1 MELLHKGK
9 VRDIYSDRPGEILLV
24 ASDRVSTFDIVHPTP
39 IPDKGKVLTALS
51 LWWFDQVADLIPNHV
66 LSADDVPAELKGQA
80 IRCRQVEIVPVEC
93 IARGYLAGTGLLSY
107 GESGTIS
114 GVELPPGLR
123 EGDQL
128 AEPIFTPSTK
138 VPVGQGHDEAMTYDE
153 VVALVGAE
161 TAAQLRALTLG
172 LYARGV
178 ERARERGV
186 IVADT
191 KFEFGRDTD
200 GRLVLADEVFTPDSS
215 RFWAVEDWEP
225 GRPQHSM
232 DKQYLRDWAS
242 STGWNKQEPAP
253 EIPADVVAEV
263 RRRYIAMYEQLTGAR
278 WEEGVGGGR

>member
-51 LWWFDQVADLIPNHV
+51 LWWFDQVTDLIPNHV
-66 LSADDVPAELKGQA
+66 LSADDVPAELKDQA
-80 IRCRQVEIVPVEC
+80 IRCRQVEIIPVEC
-93 IARGYLAGTGLLSY
+93 IARGYLTGSGLVSY
-107 GESGTIS
+107 RASGTIS
-114 GVELPPGLR
+114 GVTLPAGLR
-123 EGDQL
+123 EGDQF

-138 VPVGQGHDEAMTYDE
+138 APVGEGHDEPMTYEE

-161 TAAQLRALTLG
+161 TAAQLRELTLA

-178 ERARERGV
+178 ELARERGV
-186 IVADT
+186 ILADT
-191 KFEFGRDTD
+191 KFEFGRDAD
-200 GRLVLADEVFTPDSS
+200 GRIVLADEVFTPDSS
-215 RFWAVEDWEP
+215 RFWAVADWEP
-225 GRPQHSM
+225 GRPQYSM
-232 DKQYLRDWAS
+232 DKQYLRDWAA

-278 WEEGVGGGR
+278 WEEGVGGHR